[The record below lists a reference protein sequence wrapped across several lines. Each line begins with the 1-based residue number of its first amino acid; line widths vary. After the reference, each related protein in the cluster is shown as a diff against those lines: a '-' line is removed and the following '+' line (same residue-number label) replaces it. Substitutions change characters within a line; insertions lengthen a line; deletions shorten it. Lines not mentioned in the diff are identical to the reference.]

1 MTAAWKVRAPA
12 WTSVRVTEGEKGGAS
27 ATDVSSPSGAASPRR
42 TSQRLVAER
51 LGKSNP
57 YVSRIINRR
66 YAGSYGEAETLIR
79 AAYGADQ
86 VDCPLY
92 GEIPLASCVHNRR
105 RKPPFVNSMQ
115 HRFAST
121 CPSCAFNTDG
131 AGGRRD
137 AA

>member
-1 MTAAWKVRAPA
+1 MPANHNRTNLETAIAAW
-12 WTSVRVTEGEKGGAS
+12 GADMPDYIRLL
-27 ATDVSSPSGAASPRR
+27 ATACDR

>member
-1 MTAAWKVRAPA
+1 MPGNKLSNFETARAAWGTELPEYIRLLATACDRA
-12 WTSVRVTEGEKGGAS
+12 
-27 ATDVSSPSGAASPRR
+27 
-42 TSQRLVAER
+42 SQTVVAER
-51 LGKSNP
+51 LGKSSG

-66 YAGSYGEAETLIR
+66 YAGSYVEAETLIR
-79 AAYGADQ
+79 AAYGADV

-105 RKPPFVNSMQ
+105 RKPPFVNAMQ
-115 HRFAST
+115 HNFAAT

>member
-1 MTAAWKVRAPA
+1 MPEYIRLLATACDRA
-12 WTSVRVTEGEKGGAS
+12 
-27 ATDVSSPSGAASPRR
+27 
-42 TSQRLVAER
+42 SQRAVAER
-51 LGKSNP
+51 LGKSGG

-66 YAGSYGEAETLIR
+66 YAGSYAEAETLIR
-79 AAYGADQ
+79 AAYGADV

-105 RKPPFVNSMQ
+105 RKPPFVNAMQ

-121 CPSCAFNTDG
+121 CPSCAFNADIVG
-131 AGGRRD
+131 GGRRD